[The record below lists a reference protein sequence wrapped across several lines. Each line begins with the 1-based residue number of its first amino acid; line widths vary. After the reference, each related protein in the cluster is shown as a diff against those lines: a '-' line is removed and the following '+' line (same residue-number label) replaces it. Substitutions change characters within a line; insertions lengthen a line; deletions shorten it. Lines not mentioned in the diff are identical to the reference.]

1 MKPTQKPRAAKVRRR
16 ILILDDHPVTRYG
29 LRQLINHEADLQ
41 VCGDAETASQA
52 LAAIKA
58 NRPDLVLADITLPG
72 KSGLEFVKD
81 MRAQHPGVP
90 VLVMS
95 MHDENVYAE
104 RVLRAGGR
112 GYLMKNEGGEKLL
125 QAIRQVLQ
133 GQVYVSPSIS
143 AVLLDG
149 LTRLHA
155 SAREST
161 PGVLSDRE
169 FEIFQLLGQGLSG
182 RQIGQRLNLSVKTVD
197 THRQHIRQ
205 KLKLRTGPELI
216 REAVRWAATQQLV

>member
-16 ILILDDHPVTRYG
+16 ILILDDHPVTCYG